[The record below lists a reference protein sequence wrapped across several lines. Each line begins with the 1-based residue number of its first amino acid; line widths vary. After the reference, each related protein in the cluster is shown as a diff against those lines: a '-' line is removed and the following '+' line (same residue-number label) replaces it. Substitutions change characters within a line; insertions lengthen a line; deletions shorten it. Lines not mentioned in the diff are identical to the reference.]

1 MKIVVTRQ
9 GVVKSVYRDDSPL
22 KRLRGTTTIER
33 ASDVEPDAQGKWWSH
48 IRGTSMKLGPFELRV
63 DAVKA
68 EIEYLE
74 QRGFLDGH

>member
-9 GVVKSVYRDDSPL
+9 GVVRAVYRDNSPL
-22 KRLRGTTTIER
+22 KRLVGITTIER
-33 ASDVEPDAQGKWWSH
+33 ASDVEPDAQGKWWAY
-48 IRGTSMKLGPFELRV
+48 IRGTNVKLGPFELRM